1 MRTLFNI
8 VLFIG
13 LVLYLSMILIGGAF
27 GASITKPV
35 YIPPLALQYMPILK
49 EEIATHWPVLPT
61 SSMLAAQVET
71 ESCVSIKSKRCWN
84 TRAELKTDREY
95 GFGLGQITITKRFN
109 VFEEVKASD
118 KSLSHWQWDNRFDPR
133 MQLRAIVIKDRND
146 FNRLR
151 WAATVNDRLAMT
163 FSAYNGG
170 LGGLLK
176 DRTLCSRTAKCDPT
190 RWFGHIELT
199 SYKSKTVVK
208 GYGKSFYAINRE
220 YPKQIMDLQPRRAKY
235 VPYMD

>member
-1 MRTLFNI
+1 
-8 VLFIG
+8 
-13 LVLYLSMILIGGAF
+13 
-27 GASITKPV
+27 
-35 YIPPLALQYMPILK
+35 LK
-49 EEIATHWPVLPT
+49 EEIKYHWADMPFP
-61 SSMLAAQVET
+61 SMLGAQVES

-118 KSLSHWQWDNRFDPR
+118 KSLSNWQWDNRFDPR

-151 WAATVNDRLAMT
+151 WAATVTDRLAMT

-199 SYKSKTVVK
+199 SLKSKVAVK
-208 GYGKSFYAINRE
+208 GYGKSFYEINRE
-220 YPKQIMDLQPRRAKY
+220 YPKLIMDLHPRRAKY